1 MHAVFLDYKTVD
13 AGDLDLASIK
23 ALLPEM
29 EVYPYSNADEVLDR
43 IANTEVAIANKIEF
57 DSEVF
62 ANAKNLKL
70 ICVTATGTNN
80 IDLVSAENSG
90 VTVCNIRDYCT
101 ESVMQHVLLSILSL
115 THSYPNYMNS
125 IRKGEWQDGSSFSL
139 LEHSITELSG
149 KKLGIVGFGVLGKGV
164 AKAVSLL
171 GMELLVCRSFQP
183 NNRSDNLINRVTFD
197 ELLKESDV
205 ISLHCPLTNETEGL
219 FGDEA
224 FKKMKSSVILINTA
238 RGGLIDDH
246 ALIRA
251 IENQSIAG
259 AAVDVLDQE
268 PPGSDH
274 PLMQNSYPNLI
285 ITPHIAWAAKEAR
298 QRALDRIAKNVEAF
312 QKGSPINVVKPRGTS
327 GN

>member
-1 MHAVFLDYKTVD
+1 MHAVFLDYKSVD

-29 EVYPYSNADEVLDR
+29 EVYPYSNEGEVLDR

-62 ANAKNLKL
+62 AHAKNLKL

-125 IRKGEWQDGSSFSL
+125 IRKGEWQDGNSFSL

-149 KKLGIVGFGVLGKGV
+149 KKIGIVGFGVLGKGV
-164 AKAVSLL
+164 AKAAALL
-171 GMELLVCRSFQP
+171 GMEVLICESFDP
-183 NNRSDNLINRVTFD
+183 NKKSEDSLDRIGFD
-197 ELLKESDV
+197 ELLCSSDV
-205 ISLHCPLTNETEGL
+205 ISLHCPLTKETDGI
-219 FGDEA
+219 FNDDA
-224 FKKMKSSVILINTA
+224 FEKMKSSAILINTA
-238 RGGLIDDH
+238 RGGLVNDE
-246 ALIRA
+246 ALIKA
-251 IENQSIAG
+251 IENKSIAG
-259 AAVDVLDQE
+259 AGIDVLDQE
-268 PPGSDH
+268 PPSSDH
-274 PLMQNSYPNLI
+274 PLMQKDYTNLI
-285 ITPHIAWAAKEAR
+285 LTPHIAWAAREAR
-298 QRALDRIAKNVEAF
+298 QRALDRIADNIEAF
-312 QKGSPINVVKPRGTS
+312 QKGKPINVVKPRAL
-327 GN
+327 

>member
-1 MHAVFLDYKTVD
+1 
-13 AGDLDLASIK
+13 
-23 ALLPEM
+23 
-29 EVYPYSNADEVLDR
+29 
-43 IANTEVAIANKIEF
+43 
-57 DSEVF
+57 
-62 ANAKNLKL
+62 
-70 ICVTATGTNN
+70 
-80 IDLVSAENSG
+80 
-90 VTVCNIRDYCT
+90 
-101 ESVMQHVLLSILSL
+101 
-115 THSYPNYMNS
+115 
-125 IRKGEWQDGSSFSL
+125 
-139 LEHSITELSG
+139 
-149 KKLGIVGFGVLGKGV
+149 
-164 AKAVSLL
+164 
-171 GMELLVCRSFQP
+171 
-183 NNRSDNLINRVTFD
+183 VTFD

-259 AAVDVLDQE
+259 AAVDVLDKE